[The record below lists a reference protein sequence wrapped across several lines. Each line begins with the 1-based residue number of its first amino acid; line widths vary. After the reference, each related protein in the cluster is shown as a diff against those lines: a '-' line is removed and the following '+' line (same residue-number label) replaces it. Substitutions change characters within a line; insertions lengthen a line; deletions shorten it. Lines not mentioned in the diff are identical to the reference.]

1 MTDGPKLSAR
11 LPMVVGTLALILLVG
26 GVGFWSVRT
35 EIAGAV
41 IASGTIVVENNRQ
54 VVQHA
59 EGGIVE
65 RIAAR
70 DGQRVEEGD
79 VLLELDGSLLRSDLA
94 VVELQLIE
102 LRARRV
108 RLEAERDEADSMR
121 DLSGLIAEGGDAA
134 REQAEGQRVFF
145 EARKETFEKQ
155 LGQIAERI
163 HQAEDQ
169 IAGAEAQLESLS
181 KLQILSSEELEV
193 QEDAL
198 ARGLTQ
204 ADRVST
210 LRREAAQLTGDIGR
224 LQSDVARLRGSISE
238 LEIERVRLQNA
249 RREAAISELRDI
261 QFNQLELA
269 EQRSSLLKRIERL
282 SLRAPTAGIVHGS
295 SVFAQNAVVQP
306 AEPLMYVIPQD
317 LPLLINAQVE
327 AIHIDQVHVG
337 QAATLRFSAFDQRQ
351 TPEVSGQ
358 VVTVSADVLRD
369 ELTGVPYY
377 RVDLTPLE
385 EDIPKLN
392 GQVLLPGM
400 PVEAFIRTDDRTPLS
415 YLTKPLT
422 DYFGRAFR
430 ES

>member
-1 MTDGPKLSAR
+1 MTEDPKLSAR
-11 LPMVVGTLALILLVG
+11 LPIVVGTMALVLLVG
-26 GVGFWSVRT
+26 GVGLWSVRT

-59 EGGIVE
+59 EGGIVDA
-65 RIAAR
+65 IAAR
-70 DGQRVEEGD
+70 DGDIVEEGD
-79 VLLELDGSLLRSDLA
+79 VLIQLEGSLLRSDLA

-102 LRARRV
+102 LQARRA
-108 RLEAERDEADSMR
+108 RLEAERDEAVSMR
-121 DLSGLIAEGGDAA
+121 DLSGLVAEGGDAA
-134 REQAEGQRVFF
+134 REQVEGQKVFF
-145 EARKETFEKQ
+145 AARKETFEKQ
-155 LGQIAERI
+155 LGQLAERI
-163 HQAEDQ
+163 QQAEDQ
-169 IAGAEAQLESLS
+169 ISGAEAQLDSLS
-181 KLQILSSEELEV
+181 KLQILSSEELDV

-204 ADRVST
+204 ADRVSA

-238 LEIERVRLQNA
+238 LEIESVRLQNA

-269 EQRSSLLKRIERL
+269 EQRRSLLKRIERL
-282 SLRAPTAGIVHGS
+282 SLRAPMAGIVYGS
-295 SVFAQNAVVQP
+295 TVFAQNAVVQP

-351 TPEVSGQ
+351 TPEISGQ
-358 VVTVSADVLRD
+358 VITVSADAIRD
-369 ELTGVPYY
+369 DVTGVPYY
-377 RVDLTPLE
+377 RVDLAPLE
-385 EDIPKLN
+385 EDLPKLN